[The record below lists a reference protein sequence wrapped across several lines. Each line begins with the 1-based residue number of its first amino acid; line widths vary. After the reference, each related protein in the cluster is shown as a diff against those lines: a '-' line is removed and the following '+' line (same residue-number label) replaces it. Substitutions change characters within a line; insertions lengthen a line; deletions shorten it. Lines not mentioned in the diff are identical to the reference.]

1 MGGQAVSDNEQIN
14 RLGIRRDISL
24 KIAVISRQSHKH
36 FDKTVIR
43 TGLTHSQWT
52 LIAVVSGIPGAS
64 QRTIAEHLEMS
75 EASAGRLVDRLCS
88 DGLLERRQ
96 DEEDRRSWRVYL
108 TEAAKPLLN
117 QISELARQL
126 EHRLFAGFS
135 DADLAQFL
143 TYLEIMYDNAAQM
156 REASDA

>member
-1 MGGQAVSDNEQIN
+1 VNDSNQTN

-36 FDKTVIR
+36 FDKTVMR
-43 TGLTHSQWT
+43 TGLTRSQWT

-108 TEAAKPLLN
+108 TEATQPLLS
-117 QISELARQL
+117 QISELATEL
-126 EHRLFAGFS
+126 EHQVFAGFS
-135 DADLAQFL
+135 DEDLAQFQG
-143 TYLEIMYDNAAQM
+143 YLEVMYRNVAQM
-156 REASDA
+156 RDGS